1 MFQVWIEIIKL
12 VEQIQ
17 MMVYSLLPT
26 VNCVQE
32 EESGGHRDPWSGHHL
47 WTFHIHSQTSGR
59 HLLQTPQPDQ
69 GVHCHPAHEPL
80 QGKQSIGLTL
90 VRWVICLFEHQPG
103 VFLLTHRQTATW
115 GITFTLLKINLRT
128 PSSMTAMVLSCPCL
142 PSSMVG
148 TVSVFFI
155 SGSVLC
161 LCCIRYIP
169 YQYRLSYQ
177 LANGNCF
184 RLFKQA
190 FFGGNI
196 QRSWAEDSQAQVEI
210 NLMYPLSVC

>member
-1 MFQVWIEIIKL
+1 MFQVWIQIIKL

-148 TVSVFFI
+148 TVSVF
-155 SGSVLC
+155 LC
-161 LCCIRYIP
+161 LP
-169 YQYRLSYQ
+169 SS
-177 LANGNCF
+177 LAQFSAYAAYGTY
-184 RLFKQA
+184 L
-190 FFGGNI
+190 I
-196 QRSWAEDSQAQVEI
+196 SI
-210 NLMYPLSVC
+210 VCLTS